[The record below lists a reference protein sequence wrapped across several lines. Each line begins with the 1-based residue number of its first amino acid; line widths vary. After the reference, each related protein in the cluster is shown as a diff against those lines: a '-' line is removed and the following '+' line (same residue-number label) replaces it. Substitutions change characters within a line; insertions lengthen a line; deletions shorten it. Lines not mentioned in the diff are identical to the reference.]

1 MKFIRCKADPGTYF
15 KITGEDI
22 IVLLIYVDDALF
34 MGSNK
39 QQVLSHKAQFMKQW
53 ESRDLGQAKEYLGM
67 RITRDRKK
75 RTISLDQTRYAE
87 KVVKQFG
94 QENCKPV
101 SVPLPTGYNPRPHS
115 DQNSS
120 NATLRSC
127 YQSVIGSLLYIM
139 LGTRPDISFA
149 VIKMSQFSSNPTE
162 EHLQKAL
169 YIVRYLSS
177 SKELCIVY
185 SGTGDS
191 NGLCAYFDTD
201 WAGDIETSR
210 STTGYVIFLENGIVS
225 WLSRR
230 QRRVTLS
237 STEAEYCSMTET
249 AKQLRWIQNLYEEL
263 GFKLD
268 PLPLCVD
275 NQGAIFLAS
284 NPAQEG
290 HMKHVWI
297 IEHFIQESVEFGE
310 IKLYYVVETRT
321 SLCLYFTSFTFHPT
335 ALLLSIHSELPIS
348 C

>member
-1 MKFIRCKADPGTYF
+1 
-15 KITGEDI
+15 
-22 IVLLIYVDDALF
+22 
-34 MGSNK
+34 
-39 QQVLSHKAQFMKQW
+39 
-53 ESRDLGQAKEYLGM
+53 M
-67 RITRDRKK
+67 RITRDCKK
-75 RTISLDQTRYAE
+75 KTISLDQTCYAE
-87 KVVKQFG
+87 KVVKRFS

-120 NATLRSC
+120 NATLRSR

-191 NGLCAYFDTD
+191 NGLCAYSDTD
-201 WAGDIETSR
+201 WAGDVETSR
-210 STTGYVIFLENGIVS
+210 STTGYAIFLGNGIVS

-237 STEAEYCSMTET
+237 STEAEYCGMTET
-249 AKQLRWIQNLYEEL
+249 AKQLRWIRNLYEEL
-263 GFKLD
+263 GFKLG

-290 HMKHVWI
+290 RTKHVRMT
-297 IEHFIQESVEFGE
+297 EHFIRESVEFGE
-310 IKLYYVVETRT
+310 IKLYYV
-321 SLCLYFTSFTFHPT
+321 PT
-335 ALLLSIHSELPIS
+335 DQQFADIFKKNLGKQKFEDGRKALRLLRYQPS
-348 C
+348 